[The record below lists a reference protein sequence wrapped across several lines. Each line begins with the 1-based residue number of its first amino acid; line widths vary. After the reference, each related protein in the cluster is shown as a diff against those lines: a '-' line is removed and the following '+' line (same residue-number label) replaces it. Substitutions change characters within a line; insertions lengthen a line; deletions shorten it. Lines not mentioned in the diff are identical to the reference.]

1 MRKILNEEGEDGHVE
16 YLQSVHYMLGIH
28 RALTILAFEIVDHYL
43 AETMWSL
50 FSTIFYIFTY
60 SLLQFSLSLF
70 DTGRPLFSLQ
80 PSLVLHLLFVTR
92 SSVERQLFKSSAF
105 LVSTLEVR
113 FPYPL
118 ADGGDVHLQVIW
130 ENLTRTLVESRPK
143 GLFSNLEFGV
153 LPLN

>member
-60 SLLQFSLSLF
+60 SRSIFSF
-70 DTGRPLFSLQ
+70 T
-80 PSLVLHLLFVTR
+80 
-92 SSVERQLFKSSAF
+92 
-105 LVSTLEVR
+105 
-113 FPYPL
+113 
-118 ADGGDVHLQVIW
+118 I
-130 ENLTRTLVESRPK
+130 
-143 GLFSNLEFGV
+143 
-153 LPLN
+153 

>member
-1 MRKILNEEGEDGHVE
+1 MRKILNEEREDGHVE

-92 SSVERQLFKSSAF
+92 
-105 LVSTLEVR
+105 
-113 FPYPL
+113 
-118 ADGGDVHLQVIW
+118 
-130 ENLTRTLVESRPK
+130 
-143 GLFSNLEFGV
+143 
-153 LPLN
+153 